1 MAERIKQQ
9 NIQQALQAAVS
20 GGQFMAT
27 NLSSGDA
34 RIIFA
39 AGLTNFINTILAD
52 SPRAK
57 LSEVR
62 DALLIYARSQQ
73 H

>member
-1 MAERIKQQ
+1 MIKQQ
-9 NIQQALQAAVS
+9 NIQQALQSAVA

-34 RIIFA
+34 KIIFA
-39 AGLTNFINTILAD
+39 AGLTNFINAILTD

-62 DALLIYARSQQ
+62 DALLIYAQSQQ